1 MGVGRGPQ
9 RPDGAA
15 PATSPAPTSAGVPPV
30 IRTSSAN
37 EVGNTVCACPAAAQT
52 TSCRPSHWST
62 SVRSGRGWPTG
73 ATPPMTWPVASR
85 TNSGSAR
92 LTRPAPTRTATFAVS
107 TRCAPLVSTSSGAP
121 SALKI
126 RLLAIAPTSQPS
138 WAAAVAAVGAGSGS
152 SLTCPVTPRS
162 RSTSVTC
169 LALECIPEGY
179 RTNLRPGGPLG
190 GRGFLPRWAGAAEQE
205 LAVVGGRLVA
215 VEGLPLGIE
224 PDLVEPLVGVVALF
238 DHIGHAPGGAA
249 HCPPEGGRGAI
260 RGCHVSS
267 IAHGRRLG
275 KWQ

>member
-121 SALKI
+121 SALKT

-138 WAAAVAAVGAGSGS
+138 WLAAATAVGAGSGS
-152 SLTCPVTPRS
+152 SLTCPLTPSSRRTSATRS
-162 RSTSVTC
+162 
-169 LALECIPEGY
+169 ALGCIPGGY
-179 RTNLRPGGPLG
+179 RTHLRAGGPLP
-190 GRGFLPRWAGAAEQE
+190 GRGLPPRRPGAAEQE
-205 LAVVGGRLVA
+205 LAVGGGRPVA
-215 VEGLPLGIE
+215 VQGVLLGID
-224 PDLVEPLVGVVALF
+224 PQLVEPALGVIALF
-238 DHIGHAPGGAA
+238 DHIGHAPGGPAYG
-249 HCPPEGGRGAI
+249 PPDSGWGAIWGCHGPIIARGA
-260 RGCHVSS
+260 RP
-267 IAHGRRLG
+267 G
-275 KWQ
+275 KW